1 MNASTFRVVYA
12 GPALT
17 EHVMDVRD
25 LAPALLA
32 IAEALEE
39 ANRVLNG
46 TRAQVQVQ
54 VHGSFKTGSFGID
67 LSVVQSFVAQALDFL
82 AEDHKVVGAL
92 NLLGLLGFAAGS
104 SAGLIRLVRWLKGR
118 TVKRVEIR
126 DETGIARVITD
137 DEELEVEVRTIELF
151 RSYKIRNA
159 LERAIKAPLERN
171 GVESVAFVY
180 EEVVTEVIE
189 KGDRY
194 SFSSPSDDKTQIS
207 EQEFTAHL
215 QLVTVPMRDG
225 YKWRVDDGGGPFT
238 ATMLDDAF
246 LQRMQR
252 NEIPFAPGDIL
263 VARIRRRQFMQDQ
276 ELHNESEILQVTR
289 HEAAYKQI
297 PLPIVRRED

>member
-1 MNASTFRVVYA
+1 
-12 GPALT
+12 
-17 EHVMDVRD
+17 MDVRD

-39 ANRVLNG
+39 ANRILNG
-46 TRAQVQVQ
+46 SQAQVQVQ

-92 NLLGLLGFAAGS
+92 NLLGLLGFAAGT
-104 SAGLIRLVRWLKGR
+104 SAGLIRLVRWLNGR
-118 TVKRVEIR
+118 TVKKVEIS
-126 DETGIARVITD
+126 DESGIARVITD
-137 DEELEVEVRTIELF
+137 DEEMEVEARTIELF

-159 LERAIKAPLERN
+159 LERAIKGPLDRD
-171 GVESVAFVY
+171 GLESVAFVH
-180 EEVVTEVIE
+180 EEAVTEIIE
-189 KGDRY
+189 KADRH

-225 YKWRVDDGGGPFT
+225 YKWRVDEGGGPFT
-238 ATMLDDAF
+238 ATMLDEAF
-246 LQRMQR
+246 VQKMQR

-276 ELHNESEILQVTR
+276 ELHNESEVLQVVR
-289 HEAAYKQI
+289 HEAAYRQI

>member
-1 MNASTFRVVYA
+1 MNTSTFRVVYD

-17 EHVMDVRD
+17 EHAMDVRD

-118 TVKRVEIR
+118 TVKKVEIS

-137 DEELEVEVRTIELF
+137 DEELEV
-151 RSYKIRNA
+151 
-159 LERAIKAPLERN
+159 
-171 GVESVAFVY
+171 
-180 EEVVTEVIE
+180 
-189 KGDRY
+189 
-194 SFSSPSDDKTQIS
+194 
-207 EQEFTAHL
+207 
-215 QLVTVPMRDG
+215 
-225 YKWRVDDGGGPFT
+225 
-238 ATMLDDAF
+238 
-246 LQRMQR
+246 
-252 NEIPFAPGDIL
+252 
-263 VARIRRRQFMQDQ
+263 
-276 ELHNESEILQVTR
+276 
-289 HEAAYKQI
+289 
-297 PLPIVRRED
+297 

>member
-1 MNASTFRVVYA
+1 
-12 GPALT
+12 
-17 EHVMDVRD
+17 MDVRD

-32 IAEALEE
+32 IAEVLEE

-46 TRAQVQVQ
+46 SQAQVQVK

-92 NLLGLLGFAAGS
+92 NLLGLLGFSAGGY
-104 SAGLIRLVRWLKGR
+104 AGLIRLVRWLKGR
-118 TVKRVEIR
+118 TVKKVEIS
-126 DETGIARVITD
+126 DESGLARVVTD
-137 DEELEVEVRTIELF
+137 DEELEVEARTIELF

-159 LERAIKAPLERN
+159 LERAIKVPLDRD

-180 EEVVTEVIE
+180 EEVVTEVIRKE
-189 KGDRY
+189 DRH

-238 ATMLDDAF
+238 ATMLDEAF
-246 LQRMQR
+246 VQRMQR

-263 VARIRRRQFMQDQ
+263 VSKIRRRQFMQDQ
-276 ELHNESEILQVTR
+276 ELHNESEILQVMR
-289 HEAAYKQI
+289 HEAAYRQI

>member
-1 MNASTFRVVYA
+1 
-12 GPALT
+12 
-17 EHVMDVRD
+17 MDVRD

-39 ANRVLNG
+39 ANRILNG
-46 TRAQVQVQ
+46 TQAQVQVQ

-92 NLLGLLGFAAGS
+92 NLLGLLGFAGGS

-118 TVKRVEIR
+118 TVKKVEIS
-126 DETGIARVITD
+126 DDTGIARVITD
-137 DEELEVEVRTIELF
+137 DEELQVEVRTIELF

-159 LERAIKAPLERN
+159 LERAIKVPLDRE

-189 KGDRY
+189 KGDRH
-194 SFSSPSDDKTQIS
+194 SFSSPSDDRTQIS

-225 YKWRVDDGGGPFT
+225 YKWRVDDGGGSFT
-238 ATMLDDAF
+238 ATMLDEAF
-246 LQRMQR
+246 VQKMQR

-276 ELHNESEILQVTR
+276 ELHNESEILQVMR
-289 HEAAYKQI
+289 HEAAYRQI
-297 PLPIVRRED
+297 PLPIVRREN

>member
-1 MNASTFRVVYA
+1 MNTSTFRVVYD

-17 EHVMDVRD
+17 EHAMDVRD

-39 ANRVLNG
+39 ANRILNG
-46 TRAQVQVQ
+46 SQAQVQVQ

-118 TVKRVEIR
+118 TVKKVEIS
-126 DETGIARVITD
+126 DESGIARVITD
-137 DEELEVEVRTIELF
+137 DDELEVEERTIELF

-159 LERAIKAPLERN
+159 LERAIKVPLDRD

-180 EEVVTEVIE
+180 EEVVTEVIG
-189 KGDRY
+189 KGDRH

-238 ATMLDDAF
+238 ATMLDEAF
-246 LQRMQR
+246 VQRMQR

-263 VARIRRRQFMQDQ
+263 VSKIRRRQFMQDQ
-276 ELHNESEILQVTR
+276 ELHNESEILQVMR
-289 HEAAYKQI
+289 HEAAYRQI